1 MEACMKYF
9 SDKEERY
16 ERIINLLCRYKG
28 IDTEKLY
35 CILKDEECR
44 YVFFLLI
51 KKYNCVDSDNLK
63 KDFSVYSTKKI
74 NYNIKKAQQ
83 KLLLNKKIRDMYF
96 EAENVIERA

>member
-1 MEACMKYF
+1 MKYF